1 MICKWY
7 SHTVIPQNKIDILIN
22 DIQDFVDSIV
32 SVFSTKINKCIC
44 NCKDSNAKD
53 ELLVVLSEMK
63 ILSDP
68 FVSMKTEYM
77 RFKTLHDLG
86 VLFQPKEIVIG
97 HRLGDRLVNGRV
109 AVNHEEIK

>member
-1 MICKWY
+1 MI
-7 SHTVIPQNKIDILIN
+7 SKILS
-22 DIQDFVDSIV
+22 IQLFQFLVL
-32 SVFSTKINKCIC
+32 KINKFIC
-44 NCKDSNAKD
+44 NCKNSNAKD

-86 VLFQPKEIVIG
+86 VLF
-97 HRLGDRLVNGRV
+97 
-109 AVNHEEIK
+109 